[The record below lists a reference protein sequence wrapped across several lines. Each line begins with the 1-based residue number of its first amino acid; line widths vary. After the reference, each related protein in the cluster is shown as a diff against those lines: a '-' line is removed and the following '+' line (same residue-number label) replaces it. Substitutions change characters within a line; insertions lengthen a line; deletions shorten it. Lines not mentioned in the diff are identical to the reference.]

1 MVLLRM
7 GKINPRWKKP
17 EWLSAKG
24 RKGRERTFW
33 SHGKDLYL
41 DRGMSDTCVHV
52 GLNSANVTRCVH
64 SEVSNS
70 DLKFASRESGNSES
84 KFQES
89 VLEGDSARRRV
100 CSSCCA
106 FQNVRRAGEWIAED
120 RLENRHAKKL
130 VGQ

>member
-1 MVLLRM
+1 M
-7 GKINPRWKKP
+7 GKTNPRWKNP
-17 EWLSAKG
+17 EWLPAKG

-41 DRGMSDTCVHV
+41 DRGTSDTCVHV
-52 GLNSANVTRCVH
+52 GGNSANVTRCVH

-70 DLKFASRESGNSES
+70 DLQFAPRESGNSES

-100 CSSCCA
+100 CSSRCA
-106 FQNVRRAGEWIAED
+106 FQNVRRAGERIAED
-120 RLENRHAKKL
+120 RHARKL